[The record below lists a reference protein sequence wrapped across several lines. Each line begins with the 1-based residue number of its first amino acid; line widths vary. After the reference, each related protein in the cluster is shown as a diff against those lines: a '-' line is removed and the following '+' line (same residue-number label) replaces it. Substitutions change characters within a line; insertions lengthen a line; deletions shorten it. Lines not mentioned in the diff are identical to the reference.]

1 MKSTLINLKWISLL
15 GIDTVNKITLYT
27 IGFTK
32 KSAEAFFSTLSN
44 AHVTLIIDIRLNN
57 VSQLSGFAKKD
68 DLEFF
73 LKKICQCNYL
83 HEPLF
88 APTQDI
94 LEAYRNKDISWDEY
108 KDRFRKLI
116 QSRKI
121 ENTISKDS
129 LSNSCLLCS
138 EPTANKCHRR
148 LVAEYLKEKLSD
160 IEIKHL

>member
-1 MKSTLINLKWISLL
+1 ML
-15 GIDTVNKITLYT
+15 GIDIMKTITIYT

-32 KSAEAFFSTLSN
+32 KSAETFFSALST
-44 AHVTLIIDIRLNN
+44 ARITRIIDIRLNN

-73 LKKICQCNYL
+73 LKKICQCDYV
-83 HEPLF
+83 HKPLF

-94 LEAYRNKDISWDEY
+94 LEAYRNKNISWDEY
-108 KDRFRKLI
+108 KDRFCKLI
-116 QSRKI
+116 QSRRI
-121 ENTISKDS
+121 ENTISKDA

-138 EPTANKCHRR
+138 EPTPNKCHRR
-148 LVAEYLKEKLSD
+148 LVAEYLKEKLGE

>member
-1 MKSTLINLKWISLL
+1 MEKKVTI
-15 GIDTVNKITLYT
+15 YT

-32 KSAEAFFSTLSN
+32 KSAEAFFSALRN
-44 AHVTLIIDIRLNN
+44 ARITRIIDIRLNN

-73 LKKICQCNYL
+73 LKKICQCDYV

-94 LEAYRNKDISWDEY
+94 LEAYRKKNINWDEY
-108 KDRFRKLI
+108 EDRFRKLI
-116 QSRKI
+116 QSRRI
-121 ENTISKDS
+121 ENAISIDD
-129 LSNSCLLCS
+129 LGNSCLLCS

-148 LVAEYLKEKLSD
+148 LVAEYLKEKLGKL
-160 IEIKHL
+160 EIKHL